1 MLAALFFF
9 VAVIYSSVGLGGGSS
24 YTAIM
29 AIFDVNY
36 VLIPTTSLILN
47 VAVTSVGAAN
57 FWRGGHVNWRLIAP
71 FLVSSMPMA
80 YLGGSI
86 HLSKHIFYVILLITL
101 ITLAVR
107 IYFFDS
113 LRISLKLGCG
123 QKIVFSVALGG
134 LLGFI
139 AGAVGIG
146 GGIYLVP
153 LIVVFGLGTEKAAA
167 ATGTIFIWVNS
178 LSGLLSRMQRGAF
191 DMEMVLPLLV
201 AVVGGGWLGSY
212 MGSFSY
218 SPRVVQKI
226 MGIVIVVAMGFL
238 IKRFLWFE
246 FP

>member
-1 MLAALFFF
+1 MLAVLFFF
-9 VAVIYSSVGLGGGSS
+9 VAVIYSSVGLGGGSA

-36 VLIPTTSLILN
+36 VLIPTTSLMLN
-47 VAVTSVGAAN
+47 VTVTSVGAAN

-71 FLVSSMPMA
+71 FLLSSIPLA

-86 HLSKHIFYVILLITL
+86 HFSKQVFYVLLLLTL
-101 ITLAVR
+101 TTLAVR

-113 LRISLKLGCG
+113 LRISLKLESR
-123 QKIVFSVALGG
+123 QKFMFSVALGG

-139 AGAVGIG
+139 AGTVGIG

-153 LIVVFGLGTEKAAA
+153 LIVMFGLGSEKEAAA
-167 ATGTIFIWVNS
+167 AGSIFIWVNS

-191 DMEMVLPLLV
+191 DMEMILPLLAAV
-201 AVVGGGWLGSY
+201 VVGGYLGSY
-212 MGSFSY
+212 MGSFRF

-226 MGIVIVVAMGFL
+226 MGMVIVVAIGFL
-238 IKRFLWFE
+238 IKRLL
-246 FP
+246 

>member
-1 MLAALFFF
+1 MIAVLFFF
-9 VAVIYSSVGLGGGSS
+9 VALIYSSVGLGGGSA

-36 VLIPTTSLILN
+36 VLIPTTSLMLN

-71 FLVSSMPMA
+71 FLISSIPMA

-86 HLSKHIFYVILLITL
+86 YLSKQIFYVLLLITL

-113 LRISLKLGCG
+113 LRISLKLKSG
-123 QKIVFSVALGG
+123 QKVVFSVALGG

-146 GGIYLVP
+146 GGVYLVP
-153 LIVVFGLGTEKAAA
+153 LIVMFGFGSEKEAA
-167 ATGTIFIWVNS
+167 ATGSIFIWVNS

-191 DMEMVLPLLV
+191 DVGMILPLLAAV
-201 AVVGGGWLGSY
+201 VVGGYLGSY
-212 MGSFSY
+212 MGSFRF
-218 SPRVVQKI
+218 SPRVVQKV
-226 MGIVIVVAMGFL
+226 MGIVIVVAIVFL
-238 IKRFLWFE
+238 IKRLL
-246 FP
+246 